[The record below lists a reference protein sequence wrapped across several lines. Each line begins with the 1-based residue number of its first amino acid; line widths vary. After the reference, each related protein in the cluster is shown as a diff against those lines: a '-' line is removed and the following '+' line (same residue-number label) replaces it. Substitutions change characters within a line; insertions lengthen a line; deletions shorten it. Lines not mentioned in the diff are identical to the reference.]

1 MTSVFVLDTG
11 PAGMI
16 AHPRPNQAMS
26 LWLREVL
33 ASGSIVVLPEIV
45 DYELRRN
52 FNLEIARGRTSFRE
66 SLDRLNRLREVL
78 TFLPIDSQIMLKA
91 AELWAEARLQHRPTA
106 DIKEL
111 DGDAILAA
119 QALQIKGL
127 VVTDNIGHLE
137 LFVEAKTWQEI
148 Q

>member
-11 PAGMI
+11 PTGMI
-16 AHPRPNQAMS
+16 AHPRPNEAMT

-33 ASGSIVVLPEIV
+33 ANGSIVVLPEIV

-78 TFLPIDSQIMLKA
+78 TFLPIDSQSMWKA

-119 QALQIKGL
+119 QALQVKGL
-127 VVTDNIGHLE
+127 VVTDNIGHLR
-137 LFVEAKTWQEI
+137 LFVEARTWQEI